1 MKHVGFKEPETFF
14 DSPRKFGVATSS
26 EHTSIGGVR
35 IDAMDFRDVVGSII
49 VRAGE
54 LRPNAYV
61 VTPNAHHIV
70 LLQNN
75 ERFRKIYEQALLVVP
90 DGVPLLWAAKV
101 LGQKLFGRVNGT
113 DLLEVLCAEAATRGF
128 RVFLLGGR
136 EGAADAAAAV
146 LRKRH
151 PALTI
156 CGTYCPRVGF
166 ETDAEENG
174 KIVRTINE
182 AHADLLFVGLGAPKQ
197 EYWMF
202 DNRERLNARVS
213 LGIGVSF
220 EFIAG
225 VVKRAPYWMQVAGLE
240 WFYRLFSEPK
250 RLWKRYTVGNG
261 KFCMIIAKEFIQ
273 RLSRRRVR
281 TL

>member
-1 MKHVGFKEPETFF
+1 MAYVGIKDPEIFF
-14 DSPRKFGVATSS
+14 DSSRRLGVATSS
-26 EHTSIGGVR
+26 RNTSIGGVR
-35 IDAMDFRDVVGSII
+35 IDAMDFDDVVRSII
-49 VRAGE
+49 ERAGE
-54 LRPNAYV
+54 VRPNAYV
-61 VTPNAHHIV
+61 VTPNAHHVV
-70 LLQNN
+70 LLQNDV
-75 ERFRKIYEQALLVVP
+75 RFRKIYEQALLVVP
-90 DGVPLLWAAKV
+90 DGVPLLWAAKI

-113 DLLEVLCAEAATRGF
+113 DLLEVLCAKAAARGL

-136 EGAADAAAAV
+136 EGAADAAATI
-146 LRKRH
+146 LRNRH

-166 ETDAEENG
+166 ESDPEENS

-182 AHADLLFVGLGAPKQ
+182 SRADLLFVGLGAPKQ

-202 DNRERLNARVS
+202 DNRDRLDVRVS

-225 VVKRAPYWMQVAGLE
+225 VVKRAPRWMQSAGLE
-240 WFYRLFSEPK
+240 WLYRLCSEPK

-261 KFCMIIAKEFIQ
+261 KFCLIVAREFVGRFTS
-273 RLSRRRVR
+273 RLVR